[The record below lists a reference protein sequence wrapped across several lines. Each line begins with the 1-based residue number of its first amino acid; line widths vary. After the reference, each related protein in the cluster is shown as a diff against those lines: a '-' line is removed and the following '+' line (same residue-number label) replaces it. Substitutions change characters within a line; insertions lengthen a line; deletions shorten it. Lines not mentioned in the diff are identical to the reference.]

1 MNILWLSHLV
11 PYPPKGGVNQRSY
24 NLMKELS
31 KYHNVFIICF
41 SQRSQQPTQEKRV
54 EAVKGLSSVGEVIDV
69 FTFESDQSKWKKL
82 LLVLKSLFRQDPY
95 TINWIKKPGVDKAI
109 TQVIA
114 DKNIELVHFD
124 TISWAAYLHH
134 TGDCKSVL
142 NHHNV
147 ESHMMLRRANKE
159 SNLLKKFYFYQE
171 GIKLRAYE
179 KKICR
184 KFDLNITC
192 SSTDTDRLLQTLP
205 GLKVATIPNGV
216 DLDYFKPIGLDQYK
230 NSIVFAG
237 GLSWY
242 PNIAAIEFFVKHVWP
257 ILIKE
262 IPSVSMKVIGRNPP
276 KWLLDFSKKTDN
288 FDVTGFV
295 DDVRPYIDQ
304 ASIYVCPI
312 NDGGGTKLKIL
323 DALAMGKAIVANEI
337 ACEGI
342 NVVEGESVIFA
353 EEPQEFVNKIKML
366 FGDDEL
372 RATIGVKGRALI
384 EKDYDYINIGK
395 KLDKLYSVL

>member
-11 PYPPKGGVNQRSY
+11 PYPPKGGANQRSY

-31 KYHNVFIICF
+31 KYHNVSIICF
-41 SQRSQQPTQEKRV
+41 SQKSQQPTLEKRL
-54 EAVKGLSSVGEVIDV
+54 EAVEGISAVGKVIDV
-69 FTFESDQSKWKKL
+69 FTFESDQSKWKKFL
-82 LLVLKSLFRQDPY
+82 LIFKSLFMRDPY
-95 TINWIKKPGVDKAI
+95 TVNWIKKPGVAAVIDKAI
-109 TQVIA
+109 I
-114 DKNIELVHFD
+114 DHDIELVHYD
-124 TISWAAYLHH
+124 TISWAAYLNQVKN
-134 TGDCKSVL
+134 CKLVL

-159 SNLLKKFYFYQE
+159 NNLLRKFYFFQE
-171 GIKLRAYE
+171 SMKLQAYE
-179 KKICR
+179 KKICG

-192 SSTDTDRLLQTLP
+192 SDTDTDRLLQDLP
-205 GLKVATIPNGV
+205 NLNVVTIPNGV
-216 DLDYFKPIGLDQYK
+216 DLDYFKPIGLEQNE

-242 PNIAAIEFFVKHVWP
+242 PNIAAIEFFVKKVWP
-257 ILIKE
+257 ILIE
-262 IPSVSMKVIGRNPP
+262 EVPSVSMTVIGRNPP
-276 KWLLDFSKKTDN
+276 DWLLDFSNKASN

-295 DDVRPYIDQ
+295 DDVRPYIEQ

-323 DALAMGKAIVANEI
+323 DALAMGKAIVANNI

-353 EEPQEFVNKIKML
+353 EEPREYVKKIKTL
-366 FGDDEL
+366 FSNAEL
-372 RATIGVKGRALI
+372 RKSLGTNGRMLI
-384 EKDYDYINIGK
+384 EKEYDYINIGK
-395 KLDKLYSVL
+395 KLNKLYSDL